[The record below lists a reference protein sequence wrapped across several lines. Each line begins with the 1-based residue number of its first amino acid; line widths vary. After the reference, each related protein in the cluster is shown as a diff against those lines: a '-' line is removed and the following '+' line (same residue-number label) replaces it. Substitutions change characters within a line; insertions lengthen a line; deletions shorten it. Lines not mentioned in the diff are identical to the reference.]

1 MFGTY
6 LGSGVTVQY
15 DFGTTEKKTTMLS
28 LLLFILIRQYKTNS
42 QLDVKILSI
51 ILNYNVL
58 YIYIYIYIQSAVHIY
73 TQGIHIKIYLI

>member
-15 DFGTTEKKTTMLS
+15 DFGTTVKKNTMLS

-58 YIYIYIYIQSAVHIY
+58 YIYIYNLQYIY
-73 TQGIHIKIYLI
+73 THKEYILKYI